1 MAIDLGA
8 NCGADAES
16 EQYFEQAIQR
26 LVARKEKT
34 VVMVTHRL
42 SSIRNADQI
51 FFMEKGRVVESGSH
65 QQLMKMGGRYAAL
78 VECRDD
84 DLGQ

>member
-1 MAIDLGA
+1 M
-8 NCGADAES
+8 
-16 EQYFEQAIQR
+16 
-26 LVARKEKT
+26 ARKEKT

-42 SSIRNADQI
+42 ASIRNADQI

-65 QQLMKMGGRYAAL
+65 QQLMNMGGRYAAL